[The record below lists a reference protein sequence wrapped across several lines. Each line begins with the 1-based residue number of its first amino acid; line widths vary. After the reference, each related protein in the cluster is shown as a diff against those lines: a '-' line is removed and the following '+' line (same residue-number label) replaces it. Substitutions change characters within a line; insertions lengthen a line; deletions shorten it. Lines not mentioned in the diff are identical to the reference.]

1 MQTKSLETLN
11 LRKLVMSKALK
22 IHDPDPFVSGPR
34 GAFSQY
40 DLAPTT
46 DRCINC
52 EKSKKILGTITLG
65 DKTGPICVKCFKSY
79 QE

>member
-1 MQTKSLETLN
+1 MG
-11 LRKLVMSKALK
+11 RALK
-22 IHDPDPFVSGPR
+22 IHDPFMPGPSET
-34 GAFSQY
+34 FSQY
-40 DLAPTT
+40 ALAPTT

-52 EKSKKILGTITLG
+52 EKSKKIIGTITLG

>member
-1 MQTKSLETLN
+1 MSRP
-11 LRKLVMSKALK
+11 LRKDPLV
-22 IHDPDPFVSGPR
+22 PDPWKASG
-34 GAFSQY
+34 QY
-40 DLAPTT
+40 DLSPET

>member
-1 MQTKSLETLN
+1 MG
-11 LRKLVMSKALK
+11 RALK
-22 IHDPDPFVSGPR
+22 IHDPFVPGLR
-34 GAFSQY
+34 EAFSQY